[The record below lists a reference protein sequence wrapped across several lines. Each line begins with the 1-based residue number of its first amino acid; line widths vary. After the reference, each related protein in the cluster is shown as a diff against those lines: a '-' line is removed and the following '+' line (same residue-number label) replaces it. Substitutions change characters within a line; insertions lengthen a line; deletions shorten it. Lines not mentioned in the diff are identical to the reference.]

1 MSETFAAGKGTS
13 PDLKGRYVTKQEA
26 LALLA
31 SLNVN
36 WTRRQVDW
44 TAEPDP
50 DGHRRWP
57 WFLDDKG
64 VLRIDAGFIHSQF
77 HAKQREALR
86 LWREGPYIG

>member
-1 MSETFAAGKGTS
+1 MDASEGNLALPTC
-13 PDLKGRYVTKQEA
+13 LEGRYVNKAEA
-26 LALLA
+26 LALLERI
-31 SLNVN
+31 NVN
-36 WTRRQVDW
+36 WTQRQIDW

-64 VLRIDAGFIHSQF
+64 VLRIDAGFIHRHFQ
-77 HAKQREALR
+77 AKQFEALR